1 MYNEGCTSKGA
12 QGTNGLFAGPC
23 CLRYFGLF
31 GPYSKL
37 TNSGVSVLRATGQVV
52 QRSKACGIGSLRL
65 TRLVHSTSQPAIEDI
80 EAETVD
86 ADCNFT
92 YFTYK

>member
-12 QGTNGLFAGPC
+12 QGTNGLFAGPR
-23 CLRYFGLF
+23 CLRYFGLL

-52 QRSKACGIGSLRL
+52 QAKQGLWYRL
-65 TRLVHSTSQPAIEDI
+65 TETYQLGSFTSQPAIEDI
-80 EAETVD
+80 EADT
-86 ADCNFT
+86 
-92 YFTYK
+92 